1 MRIKSG
7 CSTVGRGGSADVW
20 YMGEEF
26 HCSQS
31 RRRDRHGI
39 RLERGPG
46 LSEDGHGLGAS
57 VLSVKQKQVG
67 ALGCSVN

>member
-1 MRIKSG
+1 
-7 CSTVGRGGSADVW
+7 
-20 YMGEEF
+20 MGEEF